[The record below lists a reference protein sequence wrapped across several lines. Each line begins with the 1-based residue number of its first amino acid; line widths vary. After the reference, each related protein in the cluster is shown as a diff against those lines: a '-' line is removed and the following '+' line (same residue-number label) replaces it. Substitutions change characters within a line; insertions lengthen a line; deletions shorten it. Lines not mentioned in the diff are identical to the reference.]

1 MLRDKALM
9 KLILN
14 DPPTEVKKRIPELE
28 NAIASAVN
36 VPSVNIYDVQFHS
49 KPDGSLD
56 FSSTR

>member
-14 DPPTEVKKRIPELE
+14 DPPTEVKKKIPEIEL
-28 NAIASAVN
+28 ALASAAG
-36 VPSVNIYDVQFHS
+36 VPLVNIYDVQFHS

-56 FSSTR
+56 FTSTR